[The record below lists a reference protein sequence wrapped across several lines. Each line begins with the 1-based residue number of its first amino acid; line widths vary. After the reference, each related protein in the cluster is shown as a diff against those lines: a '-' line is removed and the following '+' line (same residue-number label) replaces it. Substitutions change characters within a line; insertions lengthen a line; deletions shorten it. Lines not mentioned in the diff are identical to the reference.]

1 MDKQKIFK
9 ACGVAVVLFIILA
22 ALGSSTPRTVD
33 QFVRNYNSEIKDAMT
48 RHVDKQAVDHFAKRC
63 SFNPSG
69 RGFNGVNATFDG
81 YNEPKP
87 AFMFKFA
94 ESASADEV
102 FGMIDAAIEAVGD
115 DYKKVDEAL
124 GILSGTEYNI
134 KGGYQKDI
142 TVNGK
147 EYIIEWVGD
156 TINFMI
162 IILK

>member
-9 ACGVAVVLFIILA
+9 ACGIAVVLFIILA
-22 ALGSSTPRTVD
+22 VLGSSTPRTVD

-63 SFNPSG
+63 SLKASG
-69 RGFNGVNATFDG
+69 KGFNGVSATFAG

-124 GILSGTEYNI
+124 GILNGINYNI

-147 EYIIEWVGD
+147 EYLIDWVGD

>member
-22 ALGSSTPRTVD
+22 ALSSSTPRTID
-33 QFVRNYNSEIKDAMT
+33 QFIRNYNSEIKDAMS

-63 SFNPSG
+63 SFNG
-69 RGFNGVNATFDG
+69 RNLNGVNATFNG
-81 YNEPKP
+81 YEEPKP
-87 AFMFKFA
+87 AFSFQFA

-115 DYKKVDEAL
+115 DYRKVDEAL

-147 EYIIEWVGD
+147 EYLIDWVGD
-156 TINFMI
+156 TINFMV

>member
-48 RHVDKQAVDHFAKRC
+48 RHVDKQAVNHFAKRC

-115 DYKKVDEAL
+115 DYRKVDEAL

-147 EYIIEWVGD
+147 NYLIEWVGE

-162 IILK
+162 IISK

>member
-1 MDKQKIFK
+1 MAKRKIFK

-22 ALGSSTPRTVD
+22 ALGTSTPRTVN

-48 RHVDKQAVDHFAKRC
+48 RHVDKQAVDRFAKRC
-63 SFNPSG
+63 SLNASG
-69 RGFNGVNATFDG
+69 KGFNGVNATFDG

-94 ESASADEV
+94 ESASPAEV

-115 DYKKVDEAL
+115 DYRKVDEAL
-124 GILSGTEYNI
+124 GILKGTEYNI
-134 KGGYQKDI
+134 NGGYQKDI
-142 TVNGK
+142 TINGK
-147 EYIIEWVGD
+147 EYLIGWIGE

-162 IILK
+162 IILT